1 MAGGWR
7 SNYLRYR
14 SFFLNIYNVYK
25 RRPDLKMFMEILL
38 SLGTISFFAAF
49 ALRPTA
55 LTIVDLLEQIDE
67 KETTIEKMDQKIQNL
82 QTAQTLYVQETARI
96 SLLDSAVPEQPSPHG
111 LVRQV
116 EGLANTQGVRIL
128 GISVGEVLL
137 VGTEDRP
144 KRTTSE
150 VQAFPQGSGELSFS
164 ASVTADYASLD
175 AFFSGLENLRFPVKI
190 DNASI
195 NASETDEGRTLVL
208 VVSGRVPYLKEVEK

>member
-82 QTAQTLYVQETARI
+82 
-96 SLLDSAVPEQPSPHG
+96 LLSRE
-111 LVRQV
+111 
-116 EGLANTQGVRIL
+116 
-128 GISVGEVLL
+128 
-137 VGTEDRP
+137 
-144 KRTTSE
+144 
-150 VQAFPQGSGELSFS
+150 
-164 ASVTADYASLD
+164 
-175 AFFSGLENLRFPVKI
+175 
-190 DNASI
+190 
-195 NASETDEGRTLVL
+195 
-208 VVSGRVPYLKEVEK
+208 